1 VTSDADCARAVA
13 ETAAAFGR
21 IDMLVNN
28 AGRGMR
34 LVSETFTT
42 TPVPFW
48 AVPTDAWETIVD
60 INVNGAFRMAK
71 AAMPGF
77 LARGA
82 GRIVNISTS
91 DQTMVRA
98 GYSPYG
104 PSKAA
109 LEAMSRAWS
118 RDVAATGVT
127 VNVLLPGGATDT
139 DLLPGGA
146 NRRGADGNLLSPEL
160 MGPPIVW
167 LASPLA
173 DGVNGR
179 RLIARLF
186 DPTQPPATA
195 AEASMSPIVDKPAI
209 L

>member
-1 VTSDADCARAVA
+1 MTSDADCARAVA
-13 ETAAAFGR
+13 ETLAAFGGL
-21 IDMLVNN
+21 DMLVNN

-48 AVPTDAWETIVD
+48 SVPTATWETIVD
-60 INVNGAFRMAK
+60 ITVNGAFRMAK
-71 AAMPGF
+71 AAMPLF
-77 LARGA
+77 LARGF

-98 GYSPYG
+98 GYAPYG

-109 LEAMSRAWS
+109 LEAMTRAWS
-118 RDVAATGVT
+118 RDVAGRGIT
-127 VNVLLPGGATDT
+127 VNALLPGGASDT
-139 DLLPGGA
+139 DLLPGGGE
-146 NRRGADGNLLSPEL
+146 RRGADGNLLSPDL

-186 DPTQPPATA
+186 DPALPPTQA
-195 AEASMSPIVDKPAI
+195 AEAAMSAIVDKPAI